1 MHSLQFFSSIKF
13 SLSQVLV
20 SFCFVVI
27 FSTLPAH
34 AQTPIRIS
42 VQPANYSMLAVH
54 VATQN
59 GYWKEA
65 GLIPSIV
72 TYPAGVPQI
81 KAKADWDIGLTG
93 AVPALI
99 AAREHDMM
107 TIAIADNQSRTNGL
121 LASKEVV
128 QKSKIKKPFHLAPGL
143 R

>member
-1 MHSLQFFSSIKF
+1 M
-13 SLSQVLV
+13 
-20 SFCFVVI
+20 
-27 FSTLPAH
+27 
-34 AQTPIRIS
+34 
-42 VQPANYSMLAVH
+42 
-54 VATQN
+54 ATQN

-128 QKSKIKKPFHLAPGL
+128 QKIKNQKAIPSGTRIAVTLNSTADFAAQTCLALWG
-143 R
+143 RQK